1 MRRAVMIA
9 MTAALLLGCA
19 ATHAVDP
26 APLVYG
32 HAHND
37 YAHHR
42 PLAEALECAF
52 CSVEA
57 DICLVDGKLLVAH
70 DPKKASPH
78 RTLESLYLEPL
89 RKRIREH
96 GGRVYRGGA
105 TVTLMIDF
113 KTPAAATYPVLKKL
127 LLKYADLLTRYQD
140 GKRSDGALKIILTG
154 SRPRPETLLHEDPR
168 YVAIDGV
175 LADLDHDYPHDLMP
189 QMNVQWTKVFQWKGD
204 GALPAGER
212 TRLRDLVIRAHANG
226 RQIRFWDA
234 PDQPNAW
241 RELLDAG
248 VDWINT
254 DDLRELRAFFDSS

>member
-1 MRRAVMIA
+1 MA
-9 MTAALLLGCA
+9 MTAALLIGCA
-19 ATHAVDP
+19 AHVRPDP

-37 YAHHR
+37 YAHDR
-42 PLAEALECAF
+42 PRAEALECGF
-52 CSVEA
+52 CSIEA
-57 DICLVDGKLLVAH
+57 DICLVNGKLLVAH
-70 DPKKASPH
+70 DPKKTSPH

-89 RKRIREH
+89 RKRIAEH
-96 GGRVYRGGA
+96 GGRVYRGGP

-113 KTPAAATYPVLKKL
+113 KTPAAATYPVLRKL

-140 GKRSDGALKIILTG
+140 DKKYDGALKIILTG
-154 SRPRPETLLHEDPR
+154 SRPRPEMLAAENPR

-175 LADLDHDYPHDLMP
+175 LADLDRDYPHDLMP

-204 GALPAGER
+204 GPLPAEDR
-212 TRLRDLVIRAHANG
+212 SRLRDLVARAHAKG

-254 DDLRELRAFFDSS
+254 DNLRGLRVFFDGQTSS